1 MRKIPCFNFQ
11 LSWVFPFLLLWVQCH
26 FAKARVMFQAERMAP
41 VTPGPEGVRGEQ
53 SHRSKGPALLW
64 CCHICQPRAQV
75 PACPGHCPSWVTA
88 SLPEQAGRAFPH
100 HQLRSQQTETEF
112 VPRLGPGRARVRGT
126 VQCFIL
132 LLGLCSRVTVLLKV
146 QCGACPG
153 QLRRLWLRGAVPAV
167 SHCCPLAAALCPQR
181 SPYPGR
187 SWVETQIP
195 TQPPAPLSAPPG
207 AGALC
212 RVLAPLSFLE
222 KPLSSSNQL
231 PGRIRSGLGQ
241 ARQFLLGFWV
251 INGSSLHPLAKH
263 NG

>member
-1 MRKIPCFNFQ
+1 MKKLPCFNFQ
-11 LSWVFPFLLLWVQCH
+11 LSWFYPFLLLWVQCH
-26 FAKARVMFQAERMAP
+26 FAKACIMFQAERMAP
-41 VTPGPEGVRGEQ
+41 VTPGPESVWGEQ
-53 SHRSKGPALLW
+53 NHHSKGPALLW
-64 CCHICQPRAQV
+64 CCHICQPRAHV

-112 VPRLGPGRARVRGT
+112 VPRLGSGRARVRGT
-126 VQCFIL
+126 VQRFIL
-132 LLGLCSRVTVLLKV
+132 LLGLYSRVTVLLKV
-146 QCGACPG
+146 QSGACPG

-167 SHCCPLAAALCPQR
+167 SQQCHTAVPRPQPCVLSGPRVLAGAGWKHRFQCSLLPR
-181 SPYPGR
+181 
-187 SWVETQIP
+187 
-195 TQPPAPLSAPPG
+195 LSAPPG

-241 ARQFLLGFWV
+241 ARQFLLGF
-251 INGSSLHPLAKH
+251 
-263 NG
+263 

>member
-1 MRKIPCFNFQ
+1 M
-11 LSWVFPFLLLWVQCH
+11 LLWVQCH

-64 CCHICQPRAQV
+64 CCHICQPRAHV

-100 HQLRSQQTETEF
+100 HQLRSQQAETEF
-112 VPRLGPGRARVRGT
+112 MPRLGSGRARVRGT
-126 VQCFIL
+126 VQRFIL
-132 LLGLCSRVTVLLKV
+132 LLGLYSRVTVLLKV
-146 QCGACPG
+146 QSVELAQGSCRGCGCGVLCQQCHTAGPWPQPCVLSGPRV
-153 QLRRLWLRGAVPAV
+153 LAGAGWKHRFQHSLLP
-167 SHCCPLAAALCPQR
+167 
-181 SPYPGR
+181 
-187 SWVETQIP
+187 
-195 TQPPAPLSAPPG
+195 PLSAPPG

>member
-64 CCHICQPRAQV
+64 CCHICQPRAHV

-195 TQPPAPLSAPPG
+195 TQPPAPPQCSTWSWCFVPGFSSFVVLRKAFEQQQSA
-207 AGALC
+207 
-212 RVLAPLSFLE
+212 
-222 KPLSSSNQL
+222 
-231 PGRIRSGLGQ
+231 
-241 ARQFLLGFWV
+241 ARE
-251 INGSSLHPLAKH
+251 N
-263 NG
+263 